1 VRRGI
6 YGGSFDPIHLG
17 HVAVARAVLESRGLD
32 RVDLIPA
39 AAPPHKRV
47 GCVAEFHHRLVMARL
62 ATEALEGLA
71 VLDLEGGRPGPS
83 FTLDTLQELRRRDPG
98 HSFELLVGA
107 DMLADLPSWHRAPEL
122 VDSLLVVAFARP
134 GRDLA
139 EARTIFEKAFPGAG
153 LAFVETPF
161 HAISS
166 TEVRR
171 GLETGLSMANFLHP
185 AVLEYVCKNRL
196 YGTPAGG

>member
-47 GCVAEFHHRLVMARL
+47 GCVAEFDHRVAMARL

-83 FTLDTLQELRRRDPG
+83 FTIDTMEELRRRDPG
-98 HSFELLVGA
+98 DSFELLVGA
-107 DMLADLPSWHRAPEL
+107 DMLADLPSWHRAREL
-122 VDSLLVVAFARP
+122 VGSLVVVAFARP

-139 EARTIFEKAFPGAG
+139 EARRTFMEAFPGAA
-153 LAFVETPF
+153 LAFVEAPF
-161 HAISS
+161 VELSS

-171 GLETGLSMANFLHP
+171 GLETGLSVAKFLHP
-185 AVLEYVCKNRL
+185 SVLEYLCKNRL
-196 YGTPAGG
+196 YGAPAGG